1 MCPRWWRATMGPARS
16 AGLPSLR
23 QARAPPAMMGGWAAL
38 APSGATRPSGDVDG
52 RKARAPWPLT
62 SGIPV
67 LPSPP
72 PRQLLRSALCGH
84 RHLHEGAAVP
94 EFGRLASG
102 RCRRGRSRVSLRS
115 GNECAL
121 GGSHGA
127 AGGARCLHRLRRWT
141 AAPLRPV
148 LDEMFLDEGQIIVD
162 CGDVDVGPCGS
173 DQAFRNLEA
182 AVRKVL
188 DLGAVPVVIGGDH
201 ATPIPSPSSVR
212 WTASVTCAWCR
223 WTLTWIG
230 RTVTVNFGRVTAR
243 PCGGP
248 RR

>member
-1 MCPRWWRATMGPARS
+1 MGPARS

-38 APSGATRPSGDVDG
+38 VPSGATWPSGDVDG

-127 AGGARCLHRLRRWT
+127 AGGARCLHRLCRW
-141 AAPLRPV
+141 AAGPLRS
-148 LDEMFLDEGQIIVD
+148 GARR
-162 CGDVDVGPCGS
+162 DV
-173 DQAFRNLEA
+173 
-182 AVRKVL
+182 
-188 DLGAVPVVIGGDH
+188 
-201 ATPIPSPSSVR
+201 
-212 WTASVTCAWCR
+212 
-223 WTLTWIG
+223 
-230 RTVTVNFGRVTAR
+230 
-243 PCGGP
+243 P
-248 RR
+248 RRGADHRRLRRCGRESLRRRPGFPQFGGGGAKSP